1 MAALL
6 RAKVTCEDQVDI
18 KKTTGMQHGY
28 MVLSEFENQLG
39 RAVAKVFP
47 SESTAKA
54 YANGQTV
61 IKVSIIREF
70 T

>member
-6 RAKVTCEDQVDI
+6 RAKVTCDDRVDI
-18 KKTTGMQHGY
+18 TKTVGMQYGY

-39 RAVAKVFP
+39 RSVAKIFP

-54 YANGQTV
+54 YAGGQQI
-61 IKVSIIREF
+61 IKVSVVREF
-70 T
+70 